1 MERVQSFSAIQ
12 ARALHLS
19 GRRAGIDGLLLR
31 PGLRFLRAYVLRRG
45 FLEGIPGF
53 LVATVTAFY
62 VFLKYAKLW
71 ELARVASTEGS
82 EEAKPASK
90 REEAAR

>member
-1 MERVQSFSAIQ
+1 LF
-12 ARALHLS
+12 
-19 GRRAGIDGLLLR
+19 R

-53 LVATVTAFY
+53 LAATVTAFY

-71 ELARVASTEGS
+71 ELTRVAGAEDA